1 MTVAVLQDGLDILDV
16 VDPVLMGQ
24 FDGNTGRF
32 TSPCHFQIDQLLGK
46 FALHGAKE
54 FLVFLDRRVV
64 THCFWR
70 RHRFALVNILF
81 YRR

>member
-1 MTVAVLQDGLDILDV
+1 
-16 VDPVLMGQ
+16 MGQ

-32 TSPCHFQIDQLLGK
+32 TAPCHFQIDQLLGK

-64 THCFWR
+64 THDFR
-70 RHRFALVNILF
+70 HRHRFAVID
-81 YRR
+81 RRFFCRHGHFIRS

>member
-1 MTVAVLQDGLDILDV
+1 
-16 VDPVLMGQ
+16 MGQ

-64 THCFWR
+64 THDFR
-70 RHRFALVNILF
+70 HRHRFAVMAISSEADVAVMTGAASTELSS
-81 YRR
+81 R